1 MNLYLRLILTVLRA
15 WLGGPLDP
23 LDTARTPFRAWPH
36 DLDVNV
42 HMNNGR
48 YATLMDLGR
57 VDLMARAGMLGV
69 VRREGLMPVVTA
81 QHLTYRRAL
90 PPFARFTIET
100 RVIGWDERNVYL
112 EQVFVKGGEVAARG
126 LVQTLFLRGGRR
138 VASAELVA
146 LFGMREDRPVPSD
159 VTALFPV
166 PARRADAA

>member
-1 MNLYLRLILTVLRA
+1 MNLYLRFLLTVLRA
-15 WLGGPLDP
+15 WLGAPLDP
-23 LDTARTPFRAWPH
+23 LDTARTPFRVWPN

-69 VRREGLMPVVTA
+69 VRRERLMPVVTS

-100 RVIGWDERNVYL
+100 RVIGWDERNIYL
-112 EQVFVKGGEVAARG
+112 EQRFLREGETAMRG
-126 LVQTLFLRGGRR
+126 LVQTLFLRDGKR
-138 VASAELVA
+138 VTSAELVT
-146 LFGMREDRPVPSD
+146 LFGMREDRPVPVD
-159 VTALFPV
+159 VTALFPA
-166 PARRADAA
+166 PAKTAP